1 MYVIKDLVPDM
12 NNFYT
17 QYQSIQ
23 PWLQRKDEKKSGN
36 QQYLQSVDDRKKL
49 ASVTNSCSSFEFH
62 VTVWF
67 KTVAIIFVIVAA
79 KLGRTFSCLVL

>member
-17 QYQSIQ
+17 QYRSIQ
-23 PWLQRKDEKKSGN
+23 PWLQRKDEKKSAN

-49 ASVTNSCSSFEFH
+49 ASFKSCS
-62 VTVWF
+62 TGL
-67 KTVAIIFVIVAA
+67 KLAIILVPVAA
-79 KLGRTFSCLVL
+79 TPDRRTFLYLML

>member
-49 ASVTNSCSSFEFH
+49 ASSTAATFLSFM
-62 VTVWF
+62 
-67 KTVAIIFVIVAA
+67 
-79 KLGRTFSCLVL
+79 